1 MEDISDFQPIWT
13 YIFTKWCQWF
23 VKALRSPAVYVENPM
38 QENILSGFSHFYHS
52 EINLK
57 FECDFFKP
65 SQLAVAIY
73 DRRVAENIFCALL
86 NWFCEDYKL
95 KSVDS

>member
-1 MEDISDFQPIWT
+1 
-13 YIFTKWCQWF
+13 
-23 VKALRSPAVYVENPM
+23 M
-38 QENILSGFSHFYHS
+38 QENILSGFSHFYHP

-65 SQLAVAIY
+65 SLLAVSIY

>member
-1 MEDISDFQPIWT
+1 
-13 YIFTKWCQWF
+13 
-23 VKALRSPAVYVENPM
+23 M
-38 QENILSGFSHFYHS
+38 QENIQRGFSRFYHS

-86 NWFCEDYKL
+86 N
-95 KSVDS
+95 

>member
-1 MEDISDFQPIWT
+1 
-13 YIFTKWCQWF
+13 
-23 VKALRSPAVYVENPM
+23 M

-57 FECDFFKP
+57 FEFDFFKP